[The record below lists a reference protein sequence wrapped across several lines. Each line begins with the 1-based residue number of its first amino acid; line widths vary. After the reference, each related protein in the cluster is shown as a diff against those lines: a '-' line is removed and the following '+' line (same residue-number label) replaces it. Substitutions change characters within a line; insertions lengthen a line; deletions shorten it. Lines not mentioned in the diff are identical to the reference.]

1 MIPNDCQT
9 IFCAVVHGNAE
20 RRIVVAGSIED
31 SVWLVT
37 VLPQGTRPK
46 LRPRVITAA
55 CQFGRHPQS
64 GEIRT
69 VHRNEPQIAAHFHSR
84 DGASGEIVEC
94 QNSYGRIA
102 EKRLGKAHLDG
113 GSEIAYVESPGRI
126 VEAMNRLA
134 AGARAEPKRI
144 PRWRGNSH
152 PAAPGSYTS
161 QREAL
166 R

>member
-1 MIPNDCQT
+1 MIPNDYQT
-9 IFCAVVHGNAE
+9 IVCAVVHGNAE

-31 SVWLVT
+31 SVWLVS

-113 GSEIAYVESPGRI
+113 GSEIAYAESPVGSS
-126 VEAMNRLA
+126 
-134 AGARAEPKRI
+134 KR
-144 PRWRGNSH
+144 
-152 PAAPGSYTS
+152 
-161 QREAL
+161 
-166 R
+166 